1 MAPGAA
7 SPALARF
14 LVMANIIH
22 ELAVELARVRALLE
36 QLDPMRRIA
45 AEGAIRYGSQ
55 SMALNSYEEMR
66 EAVDDLREFK
76 K

>member
-1 MAPGAA
+1 
-7 SPALARF
+7 
-14 LVMANIIH
+14 MANIIH